1 MAEKPQQQTQIGQVN
16 NRSIEQEMQESYL
29 DYAMSVI
36 VARALPDVRDGLK
49 PVHRRILYAMHELGL
64 RSNVKFRKSATVVG
78 EVLGK
83 YHPHGD
89 AAVYESMVRMAQEFA
104 MRYPLV
110 DGQGNFGS
118 LDGDSPAAMRYT
130 EARMMALSEEM
141 LSDLDKETVDWMD
154 NYDATKQEPRV
165 LPAKAPNLLLNG
177 TLGIA
182 VGMATNIPP
191 HNLGEIVD
199 ATLKLI
205 DEPQSTTEHLLEFV
219 KGPDFP
225 TGGFIYDWNTIKQV
239 YATGKGPVVMRGKTE
254 IVEEKGP
261 ASTRRQGE
269 AGQHKIIISEI
280 PYQVNKAT
288 LLEKFAELVKEKRIE
303 GVKDMRDESDKD
315 GVRIVVELKK
325 EGLPNKILNQLFK
338 FSQLQETFHVNMLAL
353 VDGIEPQVLNLKNML
368 EYYIKHRQEVIT
380 RRTQFDLTKAKDRAH
395 ILEGLK
401 KALDH
406 IDAIIATIK
415 KSETTEEAH
424 QALMSKFKL
433 SDKQASAILAMQLRA
448 LAGLERKKINDEL
461 KEKYALIEELEDLLK
476 SPKKIRN
483 VIKTEL
489 VELKDKYGN
498 PRRTQLVKQPIGEF
512 KAEDLIPEE
521 QAMVIITKSGYVKR
535 LPPDTYKTQGRGG
548 KGVIGITTKEEDV
561 VEWLKTTN
569 THDDILFFTTK
580 GRVFATKVYELPEG
594 SRTARGQALVNF
606 LELPNSENVSSILT
620 ISKSARG
627 GPASGGRTTIKF
639 LVLATKKGLIKKTP
653 IEEFAKVRRSGLI
666 AINIKTGDELMWVKA
681 STGEDEVI
689 FSTTNGQ
696 AIRFDEKD
704 ARPMGRTASGV
715 KGMRLKK
722 DDSLISM
729 DLVNKS
735 AGGGSASGGKDSIDN
750 VQLLIVTEN
759 GLGKKTDLKFYK
771 KQKRG
776 GSGIKT
782 LKVTPK
788 TGRIVSSHIVNK
800 SEEHDLV
807 VISKLGQTL
816 RTPLGKISTLGRAT
830 QGVRIMTLDAGDKV
844 ATTTI
849 I

>member
-1 MAEKPQQQTQIGQVN
+1 MANSETKEPSNIGTVN
-16 NRSIEQEMQESYL
+16 ARSIEREMEESYL

-49 PVHRRILYAMHELGL
+49 PVHRRILYAMDELGL

-89 AAVYESMVRMAQEFA
+89 VAVYDSLVRLAQEFA
-104 MRYPLV
+104 MRYPLI

-118 LDGDSPAAMRYT
+118 MDGDAPAAMRYT
-130 EARMMALSEEM
+130 EARMMALAEEM
-141 LSDLDKETVDWMD
+141 LTDIEKETVDWMD
-154 NYDATKQEPRV
+154 NYDATRKEPRV

-182 VGMATNIPP
+182 VGMATDIPP
-191 HNLGEIVD
+191 HNLGEVVD
-199 ATLKLI
+199 ATIKLI
-205 DEPQSTTEHLLEFV
+205 EEPTSTTEDLLEFV

-239 YATGKGPVVMRGKTE
+239 YATGKGPIVMRARTE
-254 IVEEKGP
+254 ITEEK
-261 ASTRRQGE
+261 
-269 AGQHKIIISEI
+269 GQHKIIINEI
-280 PYQVNKAT
+280 PYRVNKAS
-288 LLEKFAELVKEKRIE
+288 LLEQFAELVKNKKIE
-303 GVKDMRDESDKD
+303 GIRDLRDESDKD
-315 GVRIVVELKK
+315 GVRIVIELKK
-325 EGLPNKILNQLFK
+325 EALPNKILNQLFK
-338 FSQLQETFHVNMLAL
+338 YSSLQETFHVNMLAL
-353 VDGIEPQVLNLKNML
+353 VDGIEPQVLNLKNIL
-368 EYYIKHRQEVIT
+368 EYYIKHRVQIVT
-380 RRTQFDLTKAKDRAH
+380 KRTVFDLNKAKDRAH

-424 QALMSKFKL
+424 AALMSKFKL
-433 SDKQASAILAMQLRA
+433 SDKQAAAILQMQLRA

-476 SPKKIRN
+476 SDKKIRT
-483 VIKTEL
+483 VIKNEL
-489 VELKDKYGN
+489 GELKEKYGN
-498 PRRTQLVKQPIGEF
+498 ERKTTLIKQPIGEF
-512 KAEDLIPEE
+512 KVEDLIPEQ
-521 QAMVIITKSGYVKR
+521 QAIVIITKSGYVKR
-535 LPPDTYKTQGRGG
+535 VPPDTYKSQGRGG
-548 KGVIGITTKEEDV
+548 KGVIGMTTKEEDV
-561 VEWLKTTN
+561 VEWLSTTN
-569 THDDILFFTTK
+569 THDDILFFTNK
-580 GRVFATKVYELPEG
+580 GRVFQTKVYELPEA

-606 LELPNSENVSSILT
+606 LELPSDETVQAIQT
-620 ISKSARG
+620 ISKKT
-627 GPASGGRTTIKF
+627 PAKF
-639 LVLATKKGLIKKTP
+639 LIMCTKKGVIKKTP

-666 AINIKTGDELMWVKA
+666 AIKVKSGDELRYVKY
-681 STGEDEVI
+681 STGADDVI
-689 FSTTNGQ
+689 LSTSNGQ

-704 ARPMGRTASGV
+704 VRAMGRTAAGV

-722 DDSLISM
+722 DDLIISM
-729 DLVNKS
+729 DLVS
-735 AGGGSASGGKDSIDN
+735 HKDKLDN
-750 VQLLIVTEN
+750 LQLLIVTEN

-771 KQKRG
+771 KQHRG

-788 TGRIVSSHIVNK
+788 TGRIVSLHVVDK
-800 SEEHDLV
+800 AEEHDLV
-807 VISKLGQTL
+807 VISKQGQTL